1 LTGMGPTYFWFQWAE
16 LVELG
21 KSLGLTEREAIDGL
35 KKMLVGA
42 VKTLFESGFSPEEV
56 MDLIPVKP
64 FAEEEQQIR
73 AMYRQKLEAM
83 FQRLK
88 P

>member
-1 LTGMGPTYFWFQWAE
+1 
-16 LVELG
+16 
-21 KSLGLTEREAIDGL
+21 
-35 KKMLVGA
+35 
-42 VKTLFESGFSPEEV
+42 